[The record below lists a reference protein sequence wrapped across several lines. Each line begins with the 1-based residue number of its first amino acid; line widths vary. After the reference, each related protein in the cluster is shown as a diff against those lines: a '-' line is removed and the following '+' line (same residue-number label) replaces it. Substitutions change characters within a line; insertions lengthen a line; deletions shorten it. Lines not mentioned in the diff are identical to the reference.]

1 MKPTDLPLLRS
12 AGRPVL
18 LPDRRVVVAVSHP
31 DLDDDRSVSK
41 LVLIDTDGSQRDFT
55 GGPADTAPVLSPDGG
70 TVVFGKAAESGPP
83 QLYAIRVDGGE
94 ARKLTDHKLGASSPV
109 FSPGGGTIAYLAAVP
124 EAGRYGTDEKV
135 TADAEPPRR
144 FTALSYRS
152 DGKGFV
158 LDKPEQIFVIPVDF
172 DPAAK
177 DATPARATAEPRGA
191 GKPAFLADGSAL
203 VYSRATG
210 PDDVTSELVTV
221 ALPSGTGEAATQAAP
236 QVLVTGLGD
245 VDPPVVDGDTVY
257 FGAVT
262 FSGVDFPGRNV
273 GLFSVP
279 AGGGT
284 PRRLTDEQTVDVRPA
299 EPVAVGDRL
308 LIQVQNRGAVDLR
321 SVAKDAVNAALE
333 QLPLVLGGQ
342 RVVKEFCVGAVDGT
356 SRLAAVV
363 GDPSSFAE
371 VVTGELTEAGLTGEL
386 TVAGLTGERTVTDLG
401 GELKKAGLAE
411 TIELSGAGKDGY
423 PVHGW
428 LLLPAGNGP
437 HPVLLNVHGG
447 PHSSY
452 SWSLFDEAQVYAA
465 AGYAVVMGNPRGS
478 AGYGQHHGRAIVNGM
493 GTVDVDDVLALLD
506 VALQRDELDSAR
518 VGVMGGSYGGFMTSW
533 LASHAA
539 DRFVAGI
546 SERAVNAWDSF
557 SGASDIGHYFAA
569 AYVGA
574 DRDVQ
579 WQASP
584 LAYADAIDIPLLIIH
599 SEHDWRCP
607 LEQGQRLF
615 TALKSRG
622 AETEMLLFPA
632 EGHELSRGGR
642 PRHRQQRFDAILE
655 WWQRH
660 LPVEAPAPQE

>member
-18 LPDRRVVVAVSHP
+18 LPDRRVVVAVSYP

-55 GGPADTAPVLSPDGG
+55 SGPADTAPVLSPDGG

-94 ARKLTDHKLGASSPV
+94 ARKLTDHKLGVSSPV
-109 FSPGGGTIAYLAAVP
+109 FSPDGGTIAYLAAVP

-144 FTALSYRS
+144 FTSLSYRS

-158 LDKPEQIFVIPVDF
+158 LDKPEQIFVIPADF

-177 DATPARATAEPRGA
+177 DAAPARATSEPRGA

-210 PDDVTSELVTV
+210 PADITSELVTV
-221 ALPSGTGEAATQAAP
+221 AVPSGTGESASQATP
-236 QVLVTGLGD
+236 QVLVTGLGE
-245 VDPPVVDGDTVY
+245 VAAPVVDGETVY

-273 GLFSVP
+273 GLFAVP

-284 PRRLTDEQTVDVRPA
+284 PRRLTDEKTVDLSS
-299 EPVAVGDRL
+299 EPVVDGDRL
-308 LIQVQNRGAVDLR
+308 LIQLQNKGAIDLR
-321 SVAKDAVNAALE
+321 SVAKDADNADLD

-342 RVVKEFCVGAVDGT
+342 RVVKEFCIGAVGGT
-356 SRLAAVV
+356 TRLAAVV
-363 GDPSSFAE
+363 GDPWSFAE
-371 VVTGELTEAGLTGEL
+371 VVTGELTYTGLTDEH
-386 TVAGLTGERTVTDLG
+386 TVTDLG

-411 TIELSGAGKDGY
+411 TIELSGTGKDGY

-478 AGYGQHHGRAIVNGM
+478 AGYGQAHGRAIVNAM

-557 SGASDIGHYFAA
+557 SGASDIGHFFAA

-574 DRDVQ
+574 DRHAQ

-584 LAYADAIDIPLLIIH
+584 LAYAGAIEIPLLIIH

-660 LPVEAPAPQE
+660 LPVEPPAPPE

>member
-1 MKPTDLPLLRS
+1 M
-12 AGRPVL
+12 
-18 LPDRRVVVAVSHP
+18 
-31 DLDDDRSVSK
+31 
-41 LVLIDTDGSQRDFT
+41 
-55 GGPADTAPVLSPDGG
+55 LSPDGS
-70 TVVFGKAAESGPP
+70 TVVFGRAGESGPP
-83 QLYAIRVDGGE
+83 QLHAIRVDGGE
-94 ARKLTDHKLGASSPV
+94 ARKLTEHKLGASSPV
-109 FSPGGGTIAYLAAVP
+109 FSPDGGSLAYLAAVP
-124 EAGRYGTDEKV
+124 VAGRYGTDEKV
-135 TADAEPPRR
+135 SADAEPPRR
-144 FTALSYRS
+144 LTRLSYRS

-158 LDKPEQIFVIPVDF
+158 LDKPEQIFVIPIDF
-172 DPAAK
+172 DPTAK
-177 DATPARATAEPRGA
+177 DATPAKATSEPRGA

-203 VYSRATG
+203 VYPRSTG
-210 PDDVTSELVTV
+210 PDDITSELVAV
-221 ALPSGTGEAATQAAP
+221 ALPSGTGESATQAAP
-236 QVLVTGLGD
+236 RVLVTGLGD

-262 FSGVDFPGRNV
+262 FAGIDFPGRNV

-284 PRRLTDEQTVDVRPA
+284 PGRLTDEQTVDVRPA
-299 EPVAVGDRL
+299 EPVVVGDRL

-321 SVAKDAVNAALE
+321 AVAKDADNVGLD
-333 QLPLVLGGQ
+333 QLPLVLGGSK
-342 RVVKEFCVGAVDGT
+342 VVKEFSTGAVDGT
-356 SRLAAVV
+356 TRLAAVV

-371 VVTGELTEAGLTGEL
+371 VVVGDLTDTGLTD
-386 TVAGLTGERTVTDLG
+386 ERTVTDLG
-401 GELKKAGLAE
+401 GELKQAGLAE
-411 TIELSGAGKDGY
+411 TIELSGTGKDGY

-447 PHSSY
+447 PHSAY
-452 SWSLFDEAQVYAA
+452 SWSLFDEAQVYAS

-478 AGYGQHHGRAIVNGM
+478 AGYGQDHGRAIVKAM

-506 VALQRDELDSAR
+506 VALQRAELDSAR

-533 LASHAA
+533 LASHAP
-539 DRFVAGI
+539 DRFVAGV
-546 SERAVNAWDSF
+546 SERALNAWDSF
-557 SGASDIGHYFAA
+557 CGSSDIGYFFSA

-574 DRDVQ
+574 DRDSQ
-579 WQASP
+579 WAASP
-584 LAYADAIDIPLLIIH
+584 LAYADRIDIPLLIVH

-615 TALKSRG
+615 TALKLRG
-622 AETEMLLFPA
+622 ADTEMLLFPA

-660 LPVEAPAPQE
+660 LPVEPVA

>member
-18 LPDRRVVVAVSHP
+18 LPDGRVVVAVSHP
-31 DLDDDRSVSK
+31 ELDDDRTVSK

-55 GGPADTAPVLSPDGG
+55 SGPRDSGPVLSPDGG

-83 QLYAIRVDGGE
+83 QLHAIRVDGGE

-109 FSPGGGTIAYLAAVP
+109 FSPDGGTLAYLAGVP
-124 EAGRYGTDEKV
+124 ESGRYGTDEKV

-144 FTALSYRS
+144 LTSLSYRS

-177 DATPARATAEPRGA
+177 DAAPARATSEPRGA

-210 PDDVTSELVTV
+210 QDDITSGLVTV
-221 ALPSGTGEAATQAAP
+221 ALPSGTGESASQATP

-245 VDPPVVDGDTVY
+245 VAAPVVDGETVY
-257 FGAVT
+257 FGGVT
-262 FSGVDFPGRNV
+262 FSDVDFPGRNV
-273 GLFSVP
+273 GLFAVP
-279 AGGGT
+279 VGGGT
-284 PRRLTDEQTVDVRPA
+284 PRRLTEEQTVDLSS
-299 EPVAVGDRL
+299 EPVVDGDRL
-308 LIQVQNRGAVDLR
+308 LIQVQNKGAIDLR
-321 SVAKDAVNAALE
+321 SVTKDADNAALD

-342 RVVKEFCVGAVDGT
+342 QVVKELCIGAVGAAT
-356 SRLAAVV
+356 RLAAVV
-363 GDPSSFAE
+363 GDPTSFAE
-371 VVTGELTEAGLTGEL
+371 VVTGELTDTGLTDQ
-386 TVAGLTGERTVTDLG
+386 RTVTDLG

-411 TIELSGAGKDGY
+411 TIELSGTGKDGY

-428 LLLPAGNGP
+428 LLLPAGSGP

-447 PHSSY
+447 PHSPY
-452 SWSLFDEAQVYAA
+452 SWSLFDEAQVYVA

-478 AGYGQHHGRAIVNGM
+478 AGYGQDHGRAIVNAM

-506 VALQRDELDSAR
+506 LALQRDELDSAR

-557 SGASDIGHYFAA
+557 SGASDIGHFFAE

-574 DRDVQ
+574 KRDAQ
-579 WQASP
+579 WRASP

-622 AETEMLLFPA
+622 AEAEMLLFPA

-655 WWQRH
+655 WWQRY
-660 LPVEAPAPQE
+660 LPVAAPAPPE

>member
-1 MKPTDLPLLRS
+1 M
-12 AGRPVL
+12 
-18 LPDRRVVVAVSHP
+18 VVAVSYP

-55 GGPADTAPVLSPDGG
+55 SGPADTAPVLSPDGG

-94 ARKLTDHKLGASSPV
+94 ARKLTDHKLGVSSPV
-109 FSPGGGTIAYLAAVP
+109 FSPDGGTIAYLAAVP

-144 FTALSYRS
+144 FTSLSYRS

-158 LDKPEQIFVIPVDF
+158 LDKPEQIFVIPADF

-177 DATPARATAEPRGA
+177 DAAPARATSEPRGA

-210 PDDVTSELVTV
+210 AADITSELVTV
-221 ALPSGTGEAATQAAP
+221 AVPSGTGESASQATP
-236 QVLVTGLGD
+236 QVLVTGLGE
-245 VDPPVVDGDTVY
+245 VAAPVVDGETVY

-273 GLFSVP
+273 GLFAVP

-284 PRRLTDEQTVDVRPA
+284 PRRLTDEQTVDLSS
-299 EPVAVGDRL
+299 EPVVDGDRL
-308 LIQVQNRGAVDLR
+308 LIQLQNKGAIDLR
-321 SVAKDAVNAALE
+321 SVAKDADNADLD

-342 RVVKEFCVGAVDGT
+342 RVVKEFGIGAVGGT
-356 SRLAAVV
+356 TRLAAVV
-363 GDPSSFAE
+363 GDPWSFAE
-371 VVTGELTEAGLTGEL
+371 VVTGELTYTGLTDEH
-386 TVAGLTGERTVTDLG
+386 TVTDLG

-411 TIELSGAGKDGY
+411 TIELSGTGKDGY

-478 AGYGQHHGRAIVNGM
+478 AGYGQAHGRAIVNAM

-557 SGASDIGHYFAA
+557 SGASDIGHFFAA

-574 DRDVQ
+574 DRDAQ

-584 LAYADAIDIPLLIIH
+584 LAYAGAIEIPLLIIH

-660 LPVEAPAPQE
+660 LPVEPPAPPE

>member
-1 MKPTDLPLLRS
+1 MKSTDLPLLRS

-18 LPDRRVVVAVSHP
+18 LPDGRLLVAVSHP
-31 DLDDDRSVSK
+31 DLDDDRTVSK
-41 LVLIDTDGSQRDFT
+41 LLLIDTDGSQREFT
-55 GGPADTAPVLSPDGG
+55 SGPSDTAPVLSPDGK
-70 TVVFGKAAESGPP
+70 TVVFGKAPESGPP
-83 QLYAIRVDGGE
+83 QLFAIRVDGGE
-94 ARKLTDHKLGASSPV
+94 ARRLTDHKLGASSPV
-109 FSPGGGTIAYLAAVP
+109 FSPDGGTIAYLAAVP

-144 FTALSYRS
+144 FTSLPYRS

-158 LDKPEQIFVIPVDF
+158 LDKPEQIFVVPADF
-172 DPAAK
+172 DPTVK
-177 DATPARATAEPRGA
+177 DALPARATAEPRGA
-191 GKPAFLADGSAL
+191 GKPAFLADGSTL

-210 PDDVTSELVTV
+210 PDDITNELVTV
-221 ALPSGTGEAATQAAP
+221 ALPSRAGGADTQAAP

-245 VDPPVVDGDTVY
+245 VAAPVVDGETIY
-257 FGAVT
+257 FGGVA
-262 FSGVDFPGRNV
+262 FSGADFPGRNV
-273 GLFSVP
+273 GLFAVP
-279 AGGGT
+279 ASGGT
-284 PRRLTDEQTVDVRPA
+284 PRRLTDEQTVDMSGEPA
-299 EPVAVGDRL
+299 LDGDRL

-321 SVAKDAVNAALE
+321 SVAKDADRAALDE
-333 QLPLVLGGQ
+333 LPLVLGGQ
-342 RVVKEFCVGAVDGT
+342 RVVKEFCLGAVT
-356 SRLAAVV
+356 ESSRLAAVV

-371 VVTGELTEAGLTGEL
+371 VVTGELTGVGLTD
-386 TVAGLTGERTVTDLG
+386 ERTVTDLG
-401 GELKKAGLAE
+401 GALKQVGLSD
-411 TIELSGAGKDGY
+411 TIELSGATADGY

-428 LLLPAGNGP
+428 LLLPAGDGP

-452 SWSLFDEAQVYAA
+452 SWSLFDEAQVYAT

-478 AGYGQHHGRAIVNGM
+478 AGYGQEHGRAIVNAM
-493 GTVDVDDVLALLD
+493 GTIDVDDVLALLD
-506 VALQRDELDSAR
+506 VALQREELDSAR

-539 DRFVAGI
+539 DRFAAGI

-557 SGASDIGHYFAA
+557 SGASDIGHFFAE

-574 DRDVQ
+574 DRDLQ

-615 TALKSRG
+615 TALKRRG

-642 PRHRQQRFDAILE
+642 PRHRQQRLDAILE

-660 LPVEAPAPQE
+660 LPVEQASPSGG